1 MAEDN
6 ERYWHSYDNNQP
18 SAGTKYPFP
27 KGCLLVAT
35 SEGGFSPLTAVED
48 GNVLISSG
56 VGNCPVW
63 GKIDPSKH
71 VTGALLNN
79 ASDTSN
85 TDLEKTVADSKTLL
99 DETIVKVD
107 NNKTLLDE
115 TIVKVDNNKT
125 LLDETVVKV
134 DNNKTLLDE
143 TKILVDDTKALL
155 NITKSQLE
163 TSISGIEI
171 KVADSKTQLDESVI
185 SLETKLS
192 EAKSSLGASVI
203 NLQNS
208 IADNKTNI
216 DLSINNLQNSV
227 ADHKTLLDQTT
238 ISVTENK
245 SAVDL
250 SINSLQNL
258 VSENKTTM
266 DSAITNLQNSI
277 TENKTLLDQ
286 TAISVTENKLA
297 VDLSINSL
305 QNSIT
310 ENKTLLDQTVDDL
323 KNKSDTIATMYSYI
337 DKIDNKITATDGVL
351 SATFGSANVATLSTD
366 NASLTNA
373 NISNLNVNNLNASNL
388 TLSSDVSLSAGKTLC
403 LRSGQVCGKVQLTD
417 GVAIVANTII
427 GDADIVLLN
436 RVGTSG
442 ALPTSPPLV
451 TIEEGVSFTITS
463 QIVSNGIPIT
473 NANDYSTYTWMI
485 IKSV

>member
-35 SEGGFSPLTAVED
+35 SEGGFSPLIAVEE
-48 GNVLISSG
+48 GNVLISSS
-56 VGNCPVW
+56 VGNGPVW

-71 VTGALLNN
+71 VTGVLPNN
-79 ASDTSN
+79 VSNTSN
-85 TDLEKTVADSKTLL
+85 VDLEKTVAD
-99 DETIVKVD
+99 
-107 NNKTLLDE
+107 
-115 TIVKVDNNKT
+115 NKT

-143 TKILVDDTKALL
+143 TKILADDTKVLL

-250 SINSLQNL
+250 SINSLQN
-258 VSENKTTM
+258 SITDNK
-266 DSAITNLQNSI
+266 SAVDLSINSLQNSITDNKSAVDLSINSLQNSI